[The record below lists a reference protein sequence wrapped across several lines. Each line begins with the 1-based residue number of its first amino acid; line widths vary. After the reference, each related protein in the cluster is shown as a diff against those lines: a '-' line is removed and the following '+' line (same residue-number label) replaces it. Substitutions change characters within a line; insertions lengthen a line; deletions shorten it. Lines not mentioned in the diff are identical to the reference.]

1 MTPTERTIT
10 VSTEPATSADTT
22 TNDDAVLV
30 AGAGGVVGRSV
41 VEHFART
48 GVRTRGVSRRAP
60 QGGTTGWEHLAVDL
74 SDAASAAE
82 GLRPAA
88 DTTRLA
94 FAAYIEKADL
104 AEQVAPNVALL
115 ENTLDALDRLG
126 APLRHVT
133 LYQGMKYYGAHL
145 GPFTTPAKE
154 DDPRLMVPNFY
165 YDQEDLLRVRAAE
178 RGFAVTVF
186 RPEAVIGYA
195 QGTPMNLLMA
205 IGTYVTMTREL
216 GLPLRFP
223 GARTPY
229 DGIFY
234 QMTDAE
240 LLARATDWAA
250 TAPTAAGE
258 AFNIT
263 NGDVVRWTHLWKR
276 LAEHY
281 ELELGEPQALP
292 LAAVMPSREDLWDQM
307 VERHGLVP
315 TPYADLVDWRFADMI
330 LNSTWDNVSSVIKLR
345 QAGFQ
350 DSFDSADRLVE
361 LLDDLGR
368 RGILPAASR

>member
-1 MTPTERTIT
+1 MTDGSPASGTPTDSSD
-10 VSTEPATSADTT
+10 V
-22 TNDDAVLV
+22 VLV
-30 AGAGGVVGRSV
+30 VGAGGVVGRSV
-41 VEHFART
+41 VEHFARR
-48 GVRTRGVSRRAP
+48 GVRTRGASRRAP
-60 QGGTTGWEHLAVDL
+60 QGPVSGWDHLPVDL
-74 SDAASAAE
+74 SDAEAAVD

-94 FAAYIEKADL
+94 FAAYVEHADL
-104 AEQVAPNVALL
+104 AGQIAPNVALL

-145 GPFTTPAKE
+145 GRFRTPAKE

-165 YDQEDLLRVRAAE
+165 YDQEDLLRERAAS
-178 RGFAVTVF
+178 RGFAMTVL

-205 IGTYVTMTREL
+205 IGTYVSMTKEL

-223 GARTPY
+223 GARTTY

-240 LLARATDWAA
+240 LLARATDWAG
-250 TAPTAAGE
+250 TAPAAAGQ
-258 AFNIT
+258 AFNLT
-263 NGDVVRWTHLWKR
+263 NGDVVRWSHLFER
-276 LAEHY
+276 LADHHG
-281 ELELGEPQALP
+281 LDLAEPQSME
-292 LAAVMPSREDLWDQM
+292 LAQVMPSREGLWQRM
-307 VERHGLVP
+307 VERHGLVA

-330 LNSTWDNVSSVIKLR
+330 LNSTWDNVSSLIKIR
-345 QAGFQ
+345 QAGFAECH
-350 DSFDSADRLVE
+350 DSADRLVE

-368 RGILPAASR
+368 RRILPVPAR